1 MCGINGLFGLPDAVA
16 HVESMNRCLR
26 HRGPDADGLWQDGRL
41 VLGHRRL
48 SIIDLS
54 QNANQPLEK
63 EGLVTV
69 YNGEVYNYRELRS
82 ALEQR
87 GVRFRTHSDT
97 EVVLELFR
105 CHREKSFAMLEGM
118 FAFGIFD
125 RTAKELYLVR
135 DYFGIKPLF
144 YSRLGPGR
152 FAFSSELKSFLGLPG
167 FNKAINP
174 AVLVSCL
181 NYLWPSGNESIFKA
195 VQKVPPAHFL
205 KIRLG
210 RDDIPHTQHR
220 YWELAG
226 GPVAGEGREEKLT
239 EDLRRVMARSVKQHL
254 VADVPVG
261 AFLSGGLDSSYI
273 TALARKHNPDLSTF
287 TISVSRR
294 DQRVERM
301 PADNAFAEDIARVL
315 GVQHTDIP
323 VTPSVVD
330 SLQDMVAILDEPI
343 GDPAA
348 INTFLICQCAR
359 QRGLK
364 VLLSGM
370 GADELFAGYRRHY
383 ATLLSQKIRRWP
395 AGVKA
400 GCSGVLAR
408 LPVRVG
414 AFGLRPVR
422 WAKRFLSFA
431 DMPLGEAYMRSYSY
445 YDRTEL
451 YDVFNRQFDQD
462 VDGLF
467 DHHDAL
473 FNRYPEMDDVN
484 RMCYTDIHLFMTG
497 LNLAYTDRASMA
509 ASVEV
514 RVPFID
520 KTVVEWA
527 MALPGRFKIKNRTAK
542 YLLKKAA
549 EEVLPKRIVYR
560 PKASF
565 GMPLRAWM
573 AGDLREL
580 VDDVLSC
587 GNIKKRG
594 FFNPAMVRAMIDAD
608 RAGREDNAYRIYQ
621 FLTCELWMRRFLDT

>member
-1 MCGINGLFGLPDAVA
+1 MCGINGIFGLPDAGE
-16 HVESMNRCLR
+16 HVKAMNQGLR

-41 VLGHRRL
+41 ALGHRRL
-48 SIIDLS
+48 AIIDLS
-54 QNANQPLEK
+54 QDANQPMEK
-63 EGLVTV
+63 DGLVTV
-69 YNGEVYNYRELRS
+69 YNGEVYNYRALRS
-82 ALEQR
+82 TLERQ
-87 GVRFRTHSDT
+87 GVRFRTQSDT

-105 CHREKSFAMLEGM
+105 CYREKSFAMLEGM

-125 RTAKELYLVR
+125 RGARELYLAR

-144 YSRLGPGR
+144 YSRFSPGG

-167 FNKAINP
+167 FKKSVNP

-181 NYLWPSGNESIFKA
+181 NYLWPSGNESIFKE
-195 VQKVPPAHFL
+195 VEKVPPAHYMKVRFL
-205 KIRLG
+205 
-210 RDDIPHTQHR
+210 RDEVLQSRHC
-220 YWELAG
+220 YWTLS
-226 GPVAGEGREEKLT
+226 PVSMSESREEILVA
-239 EDLRRVMARSVKQHL
+239 DLRRVMARSVEKHL

-273 TALARKHNPDLSTF
+273 TALAKEHNPGLSTF
-287 TISVSRR
+287 TITLSRR

-301 PADNAFAEDIARVL
+301 PADNLFALEVARRL
-315 GVQHTDIP
+315 GVRHTDIP
-323 VTPSVVD
+323 VSPSVVD
-330 SLQDMVAILDEPI
+330 SLEDMVAILDEPI

-348 INTFLICQCAR
+348 INTYLICQCAR
-359 QRGLK
+359 QRGIK

-370 GADELFAGYRRHY
+370 GADEVFAGYRRHY
-383 ATLLSQKIRRWP
+383 ATLLSQKARRWP
-395 AGVKA
+395 AGVKTA
-400 GCSGVLAR
+400 CSRVLAR

-414 AFGLRPVR
+414 AFGLKPIR
-422 WAKRFLSFA
+422 WAKRFFSFA

-445 YDRTEL
+445 YDREEL
-451 YDVFNRQFDQD
+451 CGVFNRQFDSEVDTLFEHHED
-462 VDGLF
+462 V
-467 DHHDAL
+467 
-473 FNRYPEMDDVN
+473 FNRHPDMDDVN
-484 RMCYTDIHLFMTG
+484 RMCFTDIQMFMTG
-497 LNLAYTDRASMA
+497 LNLTYTDRASMA

-527 MALPGRFKIKNRTAK
+527 MALPGRFKIKNRIPK

-549 EEVLPKRIVYR
+549 EEVLPQRIVYR

-580 VDDVLSC
+580 VDDVLSY

-594 FFNPAMVRAMIDAD
+594 YFNPGMVRAMIEAD
-608 RAGREDNAYRIYQ
+608 RSGRDDNAYRIYQ